1 MNTKRTV
8 IRTGVLAIVV
18 GILLLFSQNPA
29 SAHCDTL
36 DGPVITTARA
46 ALDAGDVTP
55 ILKWVKADD
64 EAEIK
69 EAFNRTLA
77 VRKLGPE
84 AKELADYYFFETLV
98 RLHRAGEGAPFTGLK
113 PAGEVEPPIA
123 AADKALET
131 GNIDDLIKD
140 VQHEVEI
147 GIKEKYERVVE
158 TSKHKDESV
167 EAGREYVEAY
177 VVYAHYIEGIHN
189 AIGGAATA
197 HHGAAEGA
205 GGAGGGGHQH

>member
-8 IRTGVLAIVV
+8 VRTGIAVIAV

-36 DGPVITTARA
+36 DGPVVNSARA

-55 ILKWVKADD
+55 ILKWVKADH
-64 EAEIK
+64 EVQIK
-69 EAFNRTLA
+69 EAFDRTLA

-84 AKELADYYFFETLV
+84 AKELADHYFFETLV
-98 RLHRAGEGAPFTGLK
+98 RVHRAGEGAPYTGLK

-123 AADKALET
+123 AADKALDT
-131 GNIDDLIKD
+131 GSVDELIGH
-140 VQHEVEI
+140 VQHEVEA
-147 GIKEKYERVVE
+147 GIRERFDRVVE

-177 VVYAHYIEGIHN
+177 VVFTHYIEGLHN
-189 AIGGAATA
+189 TIGGGA
-197 HHGAAEGA
+197 HHAEA
-205 GGAGGGGHQH
+205 ESSESGGGHQH